1 MLRRIVQ
8 AANRAGLTFRQ
19 ATLTVKGRSQVRGIN
34 DEATQELLVRT
45 TAAIFTR
52 RNTNAATSMLQQR
65 KFSVCLRWLPRKT
78 LC

>member
-1 MLRRIVQ
+1 MLLRIVH

-19 ATLTVKGRSQVRGIN
+19 ATLTVRGRGQVRGIN
-34 DEATQELLVRT
+34 DEAPQELLVRT